1 MTTILSLTDW
11 FEVIRRGTSGDQ
23 VIDILYS
30 WKAQSEKKDAEIEQ
44 LKVRL
49 AASEN
54 DLVLIEVNEMLKKT
68 QARVQELE
76 QELKKNVEFYFDGE
90 KNE

>member
-44 LKVRL
+44 LKEAIDISRAVYDRL
-49 AASEN
+49 LADYQA
-54 DLVLIEVNEMLKKT
+54 LKK
-68 QARVQELE
+68 ESE
-76 QELKKNVEFYFDGE
+76 GE
-90 KNE
+90 

>member
-49 AASEN
+49 AASKN

-76 QELKKNVEFYFDGE
+76 QELKKNVEFYFDRE

>member
-44 LKVRL
+44 LKEAIDTAHAVYDNL
-49 AASEN
+49 LS
-54 DLVLIEVNEMLKKT
+54 DYQILKK
-68 QARVQELE
+68 E
-76 QELKKNVEFYFDGE
+76 
-90 KNE
+90 